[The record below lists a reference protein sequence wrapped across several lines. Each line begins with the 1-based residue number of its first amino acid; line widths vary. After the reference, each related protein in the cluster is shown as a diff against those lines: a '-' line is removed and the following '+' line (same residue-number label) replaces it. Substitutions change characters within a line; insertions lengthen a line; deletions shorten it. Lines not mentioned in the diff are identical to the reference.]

1 MHTRG
6 LKTVSATEDLSQAS
20 EASIEIEIEPKKK
33 YKKGQ
38 KKVLIKE
45 KIVIVKVLWIDVD
58 ITRSEI
64 LKGFVINYRECFKFQ
79 FRLE

>member
-20 EASIEIEIEPKKK
+20 EASIEIETEPKKK

-38 KKVLIKE
+38 KVLIKE